1 MKDSDQREMKR
12 SEAEKDSDQREWKSW
27 VAHSLGL
34 RGLGRARLRLVLPG
48 LALPGLARP
57 GLRMAWS
64 VHGLGLRGLGSG
76 CLGARGLGRA
86 QPGLALPRRAGS
98 GLRVAWVYHPFRS
111 WSLFLFLVFF
121 FLCFLLWCSGLSV
134 SGFFF
139 LCFLL
144 WCSGVPL
151 ICVLFVR
158 VRNRVSKTRFS
169 CSHVEKYATSKL
181 RAKLQFNL
189 VWRTI

>member
-1 MKDSDQREMKR
+1 MKDSDQRVMKR

-121 FLCFLLWCSGLSV
+121 FSLLSSLMFWSFCFWFFFSMLSSLMFWCSSD
-134 SGFFF
+134 
-139 LCFLL
+139 LCI
-144 WCSGVPL
+144 
-151 ICVLFVR
+151 IC
-158 VRNRVSKTRFS
+158 KG
-169 CSHVEKYATSKL
+169 
-181 RAKLQFNL
+181 
-189 VWRTI
+189 